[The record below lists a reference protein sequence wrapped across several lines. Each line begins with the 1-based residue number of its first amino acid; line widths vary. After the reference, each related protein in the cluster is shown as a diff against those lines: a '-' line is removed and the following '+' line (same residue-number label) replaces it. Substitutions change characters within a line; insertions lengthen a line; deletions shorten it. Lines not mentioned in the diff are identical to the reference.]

1 MDETKPKRPN
11 GLAFISVIWL
21 LSGLANIYM
30 SFQTIILDIEA
41 FPYLN
46 GPLIAHPW
54 FNTGIVA
61 ELILA
66 VFLVILGLIQLITVP
81 GLWTGKPYSY
91 KLALGVPIL
100 LLIANVS
107 SSVLYATAPAEVGLD
122 TGSSNFYVAMSVFG
136 VIIYW
141 WYLREPH
148 VQAFLGVVQPKTII
162 QEEKEPEIQQEP
174 VSLKEEKSMAKDGKF
189 YCRYCGKENETDAV
203 FCEKCGKKLK

>member
-1 MDETKPKRPN
+1 MNGTKPKRPN
-11 GLAFISVIWL
+11 GLTFIAII
-21 LSGLANIYM
+21 GLIFGLVNIYM

-41 FPYLN
+41 FPYLY

-54 FNTGIVA
+54 FNTGIIV

-66 VFLVILGLIQLITVP
+66 VFLVILGIIQLITVP

-100 LLIANVS
+100 LLISNVS
-107 SSVLYATAPAEVGLD
+107 SSVLYASAPAELGLD
-122 TGSSNFYVAMSVFG
+122 TGSSNFYVAMSVFWI
-136 VIIYW
+136 IIYF

-148 VQAFLGVVQPKTII
+148 VKAYLGVIQSNTIM

-174 VSLKEEKSMAKDGKF
+174 ISMKEEKSMVKDDKF
-189 YCRYCGKENETDAV
+189 YCRYCGRENEADAV